1 MTGNPKE
8 MEKENTTTGMKAL
21 GETGKTKKQ
30 QDPKAEKEAAV
41 ANSFKLTKARVETV
55 KVTTKG
61 PENGTMNTTEKE
73 ETTTGVENSKTTGPE
88 NGTITT
94 GVENGTITT
103 GVENGTTN
111 GPENGTIT
119 TGVENGTTN

>member
-1 MTGNPKE
+1 MTATGVENGKTITTGVENGNPKMTTTGVENGKTTGNPKE

-55 KVTTKG
+55 KVTTKVPETGTKTPGVENSTTNG
-61 PENGTMNTTEKE
+61 PENGTMNT
-73 ETTTGVENSKTTGPE
+73 
-88 NGTITT
+88 
-94 GVENGTITT
+94 
-103 GVENGTTN
+103 
-111 GPENGTIT
+111 
-119 TGVENGTTN
+119 